1 MDEKEREEERDRFG
15 ALRRATKSSPTTLSR
30 WPIQLRVA
38 IHFIELRF
46 KGRKRRADT
55 KVIEHG

>member
-1 MDEKEREEERDRFG
+1 VEREEERDRFG
-15 ALRRATKSSPTTLSR
+15 ALCRATKSSPTALSR

-46 KGRKRRADT
+46 KGRKRWRESYRT
-55 KVIEHG
+55 WISI